1 MRSMDT
7 AQGLLPLDSTRALDS
22 TRPSGTRPSGTRTR
36 EGGIREP
43 ISSARE
49 RISGDRSPRGIEVR
63 HRPAREVLHRS
74 SGPFPWAVDPY
85 RSFQPRG
92 ARRLLGR
99 GGGPRVEVE
108 DGAQW
113 ALLRTL
119 RRRDLEGEPI
129 ALGDRTDPYLPA
141 PGVAVE
147 ERLGITRSLLET
159 LTAAEGLTLSLTTR
173 SPLVL
178 RDLDLL
184 TELDRR
190 HAVTV
195 NVPIPAL
202 EPNLERA
209 LEPETP
215 APEERLRA
223 LAALAAEGL
232 TARLLIRPLA
242 PAINDSAESLV
253 PLLAAAREAGAVDAV
268 AHCLELRG
276 AARTRFLDWLAA
288 EHPRLVARYRG
299 LYGRRGALRQADKN
313 RTLKEFRRLRLE
325 HGFPRRRPGRG

>member
-1 MRSMDT
+1 MDT
-7 AQGLLPLDSTRALDS
+7 AQTLLPLDSTWPSEA
-22 TRPSGTRPSGTRTR
+22 TRPSGTRNSGTRSRDGGTR
-36 EGGIREP
+36 EAVLPFR
-43 ISSARE
+43 
-49 RISGDRSPRGIEVR
+49 DRTSRDGSPRGVEVR

-85 RSFQPRG
+85 RAFQPRG

-108 DGAQW
+108 DGAEW

-159 LTAAEGLTLSLTTR
+159 LIAAEGLTLSLTTR

-202 EPNLERA
+202 DPELVQA
-209 LEPETP
+209 LEPQTP

-242 PAINDSAESLV
+242 PAIHDAAESLE

-276 AARTRFLDWLAA
+276 AARARFLDWLAA
-288 EHPRLVARYRG
+288 EHPRLTARYRS
-299 LYGRRGALRQADKN
+299 LYGRRGTMRQADKN
-313 RTLKEFRRLRLE
+313 RTLKQFRELRLA

>member
-1 MRSMDT
+1 MDT
-7 AQGLLPLDSTRALDS
+7 AQGFLPLDSTR
-22 TRPSGTRPSGTRTR
+22 PPGTVPAARRAR
-36 EGGIREP
+36 EGGRDRTF
-43 ISSARE
+43 RE
-49 RISGDRSPRGIEVR
+49 RLPHGIELR

-74 SGPFPWAVDPY
+74 SGPHPWAVDPY
-85 RSFQPRG
+85 TAFQPRG

-99 GGGPRVEVE
+99 SGGPRIEVE
-108 DGAQW
+108 DGAEW

-129 ALGDRTDPYLPA
+129 ALGDHTDPYLPA

-159 LTAAEGLTLSLTTR
+159 LTSTEGLTLSLTTR

-184 TELDRR
+184 TQLDRR

-202 EPNLERA
+202 DPDLVRA
-209 LEPETP
+209 LEPESP
-215 APEERLRA
+215 EPEERLRT

-242 PAINDSAESLV
+242 PAINDDAETLE

-276 AARTRFLDWLAA
+276 VARSRFLDWLAE

-299 LYGRRGALRQADKN
+299 LYGRRGTLRQADKN